1 MHYLTIGLAS
11 PTLTNFFTKEVYDS
25 KLLQKLDETLTGLF
39 AQLHDVIIE
48 SVQNGLE
55 RATITLDKLVN
66 YSKIRKFAN
75 FGLDTAHLK

>member
-1 MHYLTIGLAS
+1 M
-11 PTLTNFFTKEVYDS
+11 YDS

-55 RATITLDKLVN
+55 RATILLDKLIN
-66 YSKIRKFAN
+66 YSKIPQFQQ
-75 FGLDTAHLK
+75 FGLLTGELKAIE